1 MREKDAEN
9 MDEFQTNLV
18 FLQVVD
24 CGNFS
29 AASNKLNLSVSTVAR
44 QISGLEDRLGVKLLH
59 RSTRALSLTEAG
71 VLYSDRIRELMREI
85 EAIKHEVL
93 GFQKDVKGLLRVH
106 LRSSIGTQVIVPA
119 IPEFLREHPDLKI
132 EVTLTDE
139 FANLVA
145 EGIDVAVWLGKLENS
160 SLIARK
166 LNSGNRIICCSPA
179 YASTN
184 GLPKIPEDLSKHNC
198 IVFRA
203 KNYDNLWRLKFDEK
217 STVVKV
223 SGNIQSES
231 SAVLL
236 MSVMNGVGLA
246 MLQEAMV
253 LRAITSGALINVFPG
268 YEVSSTDSTV
278 ALYAV
283 YSGRKKTSAKTRAFV
298 DFLVRL
304 FHDQ

>member
-119 IPEFLREHPDLKI
+119 IPEFLREHPDIKI

-139 FANLVA
+139 FANLVMMWA
-145 EGIDVAVWLGKLENS
+145 GLSSVEKL
-160 SLIARK
+160 
-166 LNSGNRIICCSPA
+166 
-179 YASTN
+179 
-184 GLPKIPEDLSKHNC
+184 
-198 IVFRA
+198 
-203 KNYDNLWRLKFDEK
+203 
-217 STVVKV
+217 
-223 SGNIQSES
+223 
-231 SAVLL
+231 
-236 MSVMNGVGLA
+236 GLA
-246 MLQEAMV
+246 DN
-253 LRAITSGALINVFPG
+253 RRP
-268 YEVSSTDSTV
+268 
-278 ALYAV
+278 V
-283 YSGRKKTSAKTRAFV
+283 YKIS
-298 DFLVRL
+298 
-304 FHDQ
+304 